1 MYTHKKGQRNYSKI
15 ITTLNENRL
24 NFPTKRQETIRFSH
38 QSPPMYISG
47 KTNKN
52 KQHLHKETKSTQYN
66 TVNWKPVCPC
76 KENCTKWYDKL

>member
-38 QSPPMYISG
+38 
-47 KTNKN
+47 
-52 KQHLHKETKSTQYN
+52 
-66 TVNWKPVCPC
+66 
-76 KENCTKWYDKL
+76 